1 MITSTIQSTV
11 EIPLKWYNINPD
23 LPKPLPPILD
33 PKTRERADMTP
44 LARIYLSM
52 ALKEEFSQ
60 ERWIEIPEEV
70 RSVYSLW
77 RPTPLVRARYLE
89 SFLGTPA
96 RIYYKNESVSPP
108 GAHK

>member
-1 MITSTIQSTV
+1 MIVSALENTL
-11 EIPLKWYNINPD
+11 EIPRKWYNINPD

-44 LARIYLSM
+44 LKRIYLE
-52 ALKEEFSQ
+52 AAIREEFSQ
-60 ERWIEIPEEV
+60 ESWIEIPEEV

-89 SFLGTPA
+89 EYLGSPA
-96 RIYYKNESVSPP
+96 KIYYKNESISPP
-108 GAHK
+108 GA